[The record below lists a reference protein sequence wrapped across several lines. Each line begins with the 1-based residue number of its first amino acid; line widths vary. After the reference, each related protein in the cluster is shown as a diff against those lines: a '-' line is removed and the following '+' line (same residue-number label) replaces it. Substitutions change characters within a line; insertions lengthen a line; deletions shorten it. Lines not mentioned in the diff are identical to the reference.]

1 MGVHCYL
8 TELGTLVTMA
18 AKIVAVLTLASL
30 GAAEPGYG
38 YGYGYGINAVAYQP
52 YGGYS
57 SEYRS
62 TQGLTGYGGYYGKR
76 EAEPGYGYGGHSYVY
91 RTTEGLTG
99 GYYGK
104 RSAEPGYGYTSGV
117 SYYHRSPQGVQG
129 YGYGGYHK
137 RSAEPGYGYH
147 HGHGQSYVHQDRDH
161 YHGSYG
167 YEIEHDYKKRS
178 ADAGYGHGGDSYQ
191 YVNRPYSDYK
201 IEVYHPETYHHGYGK
216 RSAEPGYGYG
226 SAYVHVE
233 QKDHGYGYPE
243 SYEYGYNIHKRS
255 AEPGYGSNESYQEVS
270 NTPYSHYDIKVHH
283 PY

>member
-8 TELGTLVTMA
+8 TELGTLVAMA
-18 AKIVAVLTLASL
+18 AKIAAVITLASL
-30 GAAEPGYG
+30 CAAEPG
-38 YGYGYGINAVAYQP
+38 YGYGYGINAVAYHS

-76 EAEPGYGYGGHSYVY
+76 DAEPGYGYS
-91 RTTEGLTG
+91 
-99 GYYGK
+99 
-104 RSAEPGYGYTSGV
+104 SGV

-147 HGHGQSYVHQDRDH
+147 HGH
-161 YHGSYG
+161 
-167 YEIEHDYKKRS
+167 EIDHDYKKRS
-178 ADAGYGHGGDSYQ
+178 AEAGYGYGGDSYQ

-201 IEVYHPETYHHGYGK
+201 IEVYHPQTYHHGYGK
-216 RSAEPGYGYG
+216 RSAEPGYG
-226 SAYVHVE
+226 SACVHVE

-270 NTPYSHYDIKVHH
+270 NTPYSHYDI
-283 PY
+283 

>member
-1 MGVHCYL
+1 MGVA
-8 TELGTLVTMA
+8 MA
-18 AKIVAVLTLASL
+18 AKIAAIITFASL
-30 GAAEPGYG
+30 CAAEPG
-38 YGYGYGINAVAYQP
+38 YGYGYGINAVAYHP

-76 EAEPGYGYGGHSYVY
+76 EAEPGYGYS
-91 RTTEGLTG
+91 
-99 GYYGK
+99 
-104 RSAEPGYGYTSGV
+104 SGI
-117 SYYHRSPQGVQG
+117 SYYYRSPQGVQG

-137 RSAEPGYGYH
+137 RSAEPGYGNH

-178 ADAGYGHGGDSYQ
+178 AEAGYGHGGDSYQ

-201 IEVYHPETYHHGYGK
+201 IEVYHPQTYHHGYGK
-216 RSAEPGYGYG
+216 RSAEPGYG

-270 NTPYSHYDIKVHH
+270 NTPYSHYDIKVYH

>member
-8 TELGTLVTMA
+8 PELGTLVTMA
-18 AKIVAVLTLASL
+18 AKIAAVITLASL
-30 GAAEPGYG
+30 CAAEPGYG
-38 YGYGYGINAVAYQP
+38 YGYGYGINAVAYHP

-99 GYYGK
+99 GYY
-104 RSAEPGYGYTSGV
+104 
-117 SYYHRSPQGVQG
+117 
-129 YGYGGYHK
+129 HK

-147 HGHGQSYVHQDRDH
+147 HGHGHSYVHQDRDH

-167 YEIEHDYKKRS
+167 YEIDHDYKKRS

-255 AEPGYGSNESYQEVS
+255 AEPSNESYQEVS
-270 NTPYSHYDIKVHH
+270 NTPYSHYNQYDIKVYH

>member
-8 TELGTLVTMA
+8 PELGALVTMA
-18 AKIVAVLTLASL
+18 AKIAAVITLASL
-30 GAAEPGYG
+30 CAAEPGYG
-38 YGYGYGINAVAYQP
+38 YGYGYGINAVAYHP

-76 EAEPGYGYGGHSYVY
+76 EAEPGYGYGGYSQVY
-91 RTTEGLTG
+91 RTTEGLTE

-104 RSAEPGYGYTSGV
+104 RSAEPGYGYSSGV
-117 SYYHRSPQGVQG
+117 SYYNRSPQGVQG

-178 ADAGYGHGGDSYQ
+178 AEAGYGHGGDSYQ

-201 IEVYHPETYHHGYGK
+201 IEVYHPQTYHHGYGK
-216 RSAEPGYGYG
+216 RSAEPGYG

-255 AEPGYGSNESYQEVS
+255 ADPGYGSNESYQEVS
-270 NTPYSHYDIKVHH
+270 NTPYSHYDIKVYH

>member
-30 GAAEPGYG
+30 CAAEPGYG
-38 YGYGYGINAVAYQP
+38 YGYGYGINAVAYHP

-62 TQGLTGYGGYYGKR
+62 TQGLTGYGRYYGKR

-104 RSAEPGYGYTSGV
+104 RSAEPGYGY
-117 SYYHRSPQGVQG
+117 
-129 YGYGGYHK
+129 
-137 RSAEPGYGYH
+137 
-147 HGHGQSYVHQDRDH
+147 GH
-161 YHGSYG
+161 
-167 YEIEHDYKKRS
+167 
-178 ADAGYGHGGDSYQ
+178 
-191 YVNRPYSDYK
+191 
-201 IEVYHPETYHHGYGK
+201 
-216 RSAEPGYGYG
+216 GYG

-270 NTPYSHYDIKVHH
+270 NTP
-283 PY
+283 

>member
-8 TELGTLVTMA
+8 PELGTLVTMA
-18 AKIVAVLTLASL
+18 AKIAAVITLASL
-30 GAAEPGYG
+30 CAAEPGYG
-38 YGYGYGINAVAYQP
+38 YGYGYGISAVAYHP
-52 YGGYS
+52 FGGYS

-76 EAEPGYGYGGHSYVY
+76 EAEPGYGYGGYSHVY
-91 RTTEGLTG
+91 RTTEGLT
-99 GYYGK
+99 
-104 RSAEPGYGYTSGV
+104 E
-117 SYYHRSPQGVQG
+117 
-129 YGYGGYHK
+129 GGYHK

-178 ADAGYGHGGDSYQ
+178 AEAGYGHGGDSYQ

-201 IEVYHPETYHHGYGK
+201 IEVYNPQTYHHGYGK
-216 RSAEPGYGYG
+216 RSAEPGYG

-270 NTPYSHYDIKVHH
+270 NTPYSHYDIKVYH

>member
-1 MGVHCYL
+1 MPWLIILMVD
-8 TELGTLVTMA
+8 
-18 AKIVAVLTLASL
+18 
-30 GAAEPGYG
+30 
-38 YGYGYGINAVAYQP
+38 
-52 YGGYS
+52 S

-76 EAEPGYGYGGHSYVY
+76 EAEPGYGYGGHSYIY
-91 RTTEGLTG
+91 RTTEGLTE

-104 RSAEPGYGYTSGV
+104 RSAEPGYGYSSGV

-137 RSAEPGYGYH
+137 RSAEPGYGYY

-167 YEIEHDYKKRS
+167 YEIEHDYK
-178 ADAGYGHGGDSYQ
+178 
-191 YVNRPYSDYK
+191 
-201 IEVYHPETYHHGYGK
+201 
-216 RSAEPGYGYG
+216 RSAEPGYGSAYVHVEQRDLGFGFPESYEYGYNIHKRSAGPGYGYGHGYG

-243 SYEYGYNIHKRS
+243 SYEYG
-255 AEPGYGSNESYQEVS
+255 SNESYQEVS
-270 NTPYSHYDIKVHH
+270 NTPYSHYDIKVYH